1 MSWEAFRLTS
11 KSPAELLHTLGPHG
25 VDDLMR
31 QSLNAVW
38 RDYPPE
44 NRTYAAV
51 RAAAGEVF
59 NRNMRVW
66 ASIKKPTP
74 EAFFVGLQPHQA
86 DGFMRQA
93 FVLSWMMLP
102 RTGGRNFKSTHGILK
117 AMFERNMDAWE
128 QDNQT
133 FTGSGKKPAKSK
145 KAARP
150 VKKKAAKKAKT
161 TARKRGR

>member
-11 KSPAELLHTLGPHG
+11 KSPSELLHTLGPHG

-44 NRTYAAV
+44 NRSYDTV
-51 RAAAGEVF
+51 RAAAAEVF

-66 ASIKKPTP
+66 SAIKKPTP
-74 EAFFVGLQPHQA
+74 EAFFANLPPHQA

-102 RTGGRNFKSTHGILK
+102 RTGGRGFKSTRGILR
-117 AMFERNMDAWE
+117 AMFQRNMDAWE

-133 FTGSGKKPAKSK
+133 FTGGGGGGTKRAKAKKV
-145 KAARP
+145 ARP
-150 VKKKAAKKAKT
+150 VKKKAV
-161 TARKRGR
+161 